1 MLKIIIN
8 LLVSLASIA
17 YPLLWLW
24 NDQSNGLFALLCLLI
39 PLWFIKGLYQH
50 STARYLSWFTGT
62 LLSIIAIR
70 GSVEGM
76 YWYPLVIN
84 GILLLLFG
92 SSLWQSQTVV
102 ERLARIQEPNL
113 SSAGIR
119 YTRKVTILWCSFF
132 IFNMFVVAVALL
144 LGQYRFWALY
154 SGVISYILLG
164 ILMSGEWLVRQRVK
178 RKIINE

>member
-1 MLKIIIN
+1 
-8 LLVSLASIA
+8 
-17 YPLLWLW
+17 
-24 NDQSNGLFALLCLLI
+24 
-39 PLWFIKGLYQH
+39 
-50 STARYLSWFTGT
+50 
-62 LLSIIAIR
+62 
-70 GSVEGM
+70 M